1 MTNLGSLTTTFTPP
15 ASCTTNTPQIYQV
28 WKGSTSEYIHGPL
41 YTTDSNCFPDG
52 YDANPTNYYNPG
64 FCPKGYTVA
73 PCSRSG
79 LPATETEAASE
90 TRTAVVCCPSGAAL
104 TFTCADNTAQAL
116 ACTTTFP
123 KGAEVQ
129 MGVTIVSDGTTGA
142 HTIVSERRGGIGAYG
157 IQVVFG
163 AMPDGR
169 IPVAGPSETPTAT
182 NLLSTTPQP
191 AITDPSAATTSSS
204 SGGVST
210 GAAIGIGVG
219 SAAFA
224 LIAAGSVG
232 LFFFT
237 RWRRKKRLRRRGTP
251 GTVGTRSSK
260 GGGGGGLSSRNGPP
274 VPPKD
279 MQPHYELSEEACSY
293 VAASTAASDLGHH
306 SSRHMSMFS
315 DSRSTGTSGA
325 TPPPGQPAEP
335 ERAHLSPVWQSPI
348 QSPSHSPGPS
358 RNPSQAYGYDRS
370 VEHPGHQFAELEA
383 VVPMEAASSDMPSS
397 TEPSLMIPN
406 RWQSLQNLKSRTGS
420 PTTTNLQDLPE
431 GGTISSTM
439 TGTGAM
445 ESVTNSW
452 ASRGRYGERGMSPTP
467 WI

>member
-28 WKGSTSEYIHGPL
+28 WKGSTSQYIHGPL
-41 YTTDSNCFPDG
+41 YTPDSNCFPDG
-52 YDANPTNYYNPG
+52 YNVIPTNYYNPG
-64 FCPKGYTVA
+64 FCPKGYTAA
-73 PCSRSG
+73 PCSHSG
-79 LPATETEAASE
+79 LPVTETEAAGV
-90 TRTAVVCCPSGAAL
+90 TQTAVLCCPSGAVL

-123 KGAEVQ
+123 KGAEVE
-129 MGVTIVSDGTTGA
+129 MGVTVISDGTIGA
-142 HTIVSERRGGIGAYG
+142 HTTVFERRGGIGAYG
-157 IQVVFG
+157 IQVVLG
-163 AMPDGR
+163 AMQDGR
-169 IPVAGPSETPTAT
+169 IQTSEQDNSGTTAT
-182 NLLSTTPQP
+182 ATSLPTTPQP
-191 AITDPSAATTSSS
+191 TTTADPSATTTSSS

-224 LIAAGSVG
+224 LLAAGSVG

-237 RWRRKKRLRRRGTP
+237 RWRRKKRLRRRGTT
-251 GTVGTRSSK
+251 GIAGTRSSK
-260 GGGGGGLSSRNGPP
+260 GDGGGGGLSSRNGPP

-279 MQPHYELSEEACSY
+279 VQPYYELSEEACSY
-293 VAASTAASDLGHH
+293 VAASTAASDRGHQ
-306 SSRHMSMFS
+306 SSRHMRHMSMFS

-335 ERAHLSPVWQSPI
+335 ERAYLSPVWQSPS
-348 QSPSHSPGPS
+348 QSPSRSPS
-358 RNPSQAYGYDRS
+358 YAYGRP

-397 TEPSLMIPN
+397 AEPSLMIPS
-406 RWQSLQNLKSRTGS
+406 RWQSLQSLKSCTVS
-420 PTTTNLQDLPE
+420 LTPTTNLQDLPG

-439 TGTGAM
+439 TGTGGM

-452 ASRGRYGERGMSPTP
+452 ASRGRYGERGMSPAP

>member
-28 WKGSTSEYIHGPL
+28 WEGSKSQYIHGPL

-52 YDANPTNYYNPG
+52 YDTNPTNYYNPG
-64 FCPKGYTVA
+64 FCPKGYTAA
-73 PCSRSG
+73 PCSHSG
-79 LPATETEAASE
+79 LPVTETEAAGE
-90 TRTAVVCCPSGAAL
+90 IRMTVVCCPSGAYL
-104 TFTCADNTAQAL
+104 TFTCADKTAQAL

-123 KGAEVQ
+123 RGAEVQ
-129 MGVTIVSDGTTGA
+129 MGVTIVSDGTMGA
-142 HTIVSERRGGIGAYG
+142 HTTVSERRGGIGAYG
-157 IQVVFG
+157 IQVVLG

-169 IPVAGPSETPTAT
+169 TQPSEQDTSGATATATSLPTPTAT
-182 NLLSTTPQP
+182 
-191 AITDPSAATTSSS
+191 TDPSATTTSSS
-204 SGGVST
+204 RGGVST
-210 GAAIGIGVG
+210 GAAIGIGIG
-219 SAAFA
+219 SAAAA

-237 RWRRKKRLRRRGTP
+237 RWRRKKRLRRRGTT
-251 GTVGTRSSK
+251 GTAGTRSSK
-260 GGGGGGLSSRNGPP
+260 GCGGGPSSRNGPP

-279 MQPHYELSEEACSY
+279 MQPHYELSEDACSY
-293 VAASTAASDLGHH
+293 VAASGRDHRL
-306 SSRHMSMFS
+306 SSRHMSMLS
-315 DSRSTGTSGA
+315 VSRSAGSSGA
-325 TPPPGQPAEP
+325 TPPPGQPVEP
-335 ERAHLSPVWQSPI
+335 ERAHLSHVWQSPN
-348 QSPSHSPGPS
+348 QSRSQSPGPS
-358 RNPSQAYGYDRS
+358 RSASHAYSYNRP

-397 TEPSLMIPN
+397 AEPSLMTPN
-406 RWQSLQNLKSRTGS
+406 RWQSLQSLKSRTGS
-420 PTTTNLQDLPE
+420 PAPTTNLQDLPE

-439 TGTGAM
+439 TGPAGM